1 LFSGAGGGS
10 KGMNAAQFL
19 TIFISAV
26 FIYNVIL
33 SRFLGLCSFI
43 AISKETRPALAMS
56 LSVMFVT
63 TMSSI
68 ITWFIYRFLL
78 IPFNLTYLRT
88 ISFILVIATFVQ
100 FVEMVIRKI
109 SPPMYRFF
117 GIYLP
122 LITVNCAVLGVAVLN
137 VDMFFVKEKAI
148 PGSFYYSVF
157 QAICV
162 GLGYTMAMLLMS
174 GIRERLDLCNV
185 PKAVKDFPL
194 AFIIASI
201 MSLSFL
207 GFNGFRF

>member
-1 LFSGAGGGS
+1 
-10 KGMNAAQFL
+10 MNIQEFL

-26 FIYNVIL
+26 FLYNVIL

-56 LSVMFVT
+56 SAVMFVII
-63 TMSSI
+63 MSSA
-68 ITWFIYRFLL
+68 ITWFVYRFLL
-78 IPFNLTYLRT
+78 MPFGLTYLRT

-100 FVEMVIRKI
+100 LVEMIIKKI
-109 SPPMYRFF
+109 SPQLYRAF

-137 VDMFFVKEKAI
+137 IDMFFIKGKALA
-148 PGSFYYSVF
+148 GSFYYSVF
-157 QAICV
+157 QGACV
-162 GLGYTMAMLLMS
+162 GLGYTLAMLLMS
-174 GIRERLDLCNV
+174 GIRERLEFCNV

-201 MSLSFL
+201 LSLSFM
-207 GFNGFRF
+207 GFNGFSR